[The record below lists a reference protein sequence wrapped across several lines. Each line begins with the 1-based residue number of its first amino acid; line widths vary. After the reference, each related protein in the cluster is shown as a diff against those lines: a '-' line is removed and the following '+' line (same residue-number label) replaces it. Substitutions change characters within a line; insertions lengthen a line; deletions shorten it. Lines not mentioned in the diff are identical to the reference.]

1 LLGPSTVADVSEREL
16 VARIQQ
22 QLPPTP
28 PWVLVGIGDDAAIVE
43 PERNRVE
50 VLTVD
55 AVVEG
60 VHFDRAFVPPDAI
73 GHRALAVNLSDLAA
87 MGAAPRLAL
96 LSMALPS
103 TFPLADFDGVVSG
116 FAALAAAHRL
126 QVVGG
131 NLTRSPGPLVIDVT
145 LVGTVKRRQ
154 ALTRGGARPGDDLYV
169 SGAIGAAAA
178 GLTLLRNV
186 VGHQSP
192 VVSPQSSGA
201 SLSPRSTEDL
211 RLRLMSD
218 DSRLTTDDWRLM
230 TAYLTPVP
238 RVRLGLLLGRNRAA
252 SACVDLSDGL
262 ADGVRRIAEA
272 SGVGVTVDASL
283 LPIDPAARALFET
296 QHLDPVAASLE
307 ADDYELLVA
316 VRPRARRRLA
326 AAIRHGGA
334 PLTRIGRC
342 TEDRAITIRHSGAE
356 AIDAAMPTGYTHFR
370 PFDPSRA
377 AGSSRARSTDDK
389 LRVVPSDVEGR

>member
-103 TFPLADFDGVVSG
+103 TLPLADFDGVVSG
-116 FAALAAAHRL
+116 LTSLAAAHRL

-145 LVGTVKRRQ
+145 LAGTVKRRQ
-154 ALTRGGARPGDDLYV
+154 ALTRGGAKPGDDLYV

-178 GLTLLRNV
+178 GLALLRKV
-186 VGHQSP
+186 VGHQSS
-192 VVSPQSSGA
+192 VVSPQS
-201 SLSPRSTEDL
+201 TEDL
-211 RLRLMSD
+211 RRRMMAD
-218 DSRLTTDDWRLM
+218 DSRLTPDDWRLV
-230 TAYLTPVP
+230 TAYLTPEP
-238 RVRLGLLLGRNRAA
+238 RIRLGLLLGRNRAA

-272 SGVGVTVDASL
+272 SGVGVIVDASV
-283 LPIDPAARALFET
+283 LPIDPAARAFFEA
-296 QHLDPVAASLE
+296 QRCDPVEASLE

-316 VRPRARRRLA
+316 VRPRARGRLA
-326 AAIRHGGA
+326 AAVRHGGA

-356 AIDAAMPTGYTHFR
+356 ATDAALPTGYTHFR
-370 PFDPSRA
+370 PF
-377 AGSSRARSTDDK
+377 DK